1 MHHESHEKGKTM
13 AIPTPKT
20 TEKPTLTDLEEI
32 CGEDKEVYEAL
43 FETMYLDP
51 RKIRY
56 TIDEALERAKE
67 WERQKN
73 AHRARVFYDI
83 AGGLAIY
90 EGSAAKVK
98 QFFAK
103 SAKLNPDYPYPI
115 LNVTERA
122 VAKAKEFYEKHLKEE
137 HPAAS

>member
-1 MHHESHEKGKTM
+1 MSKASLEK
-13 AIPTPKT
+13 AP
-20 TEKPTLTDLEEI
+20 EKPTLTDLQEV
-32 CGEDKEVYEAL
+32 CGDDKQIYEAL

-56 TIDEALERAKE
+56 TIDQAVEMAKDF
-67 WERQKN
+67 ERQKN

-90 EGSAAKVK
+90 KGDVAQVRL
-98 QFFAK
+98 FFGK

-115 LNVTERA
+115 LNITERA
-122 VAKAKEFYEKHLKEE
+122 VAKAKEFYEKHLTEE
-137 HPAAS
+137 RPVTS

>member
-1 MHHESHEKGKTM
+1 MAKPVQKTQKTSEKLT
-13 AIPTPKT
+13 PT
-20 TEKPTLTDLEEI
+20 ELEEI
-32 CGEDKEVYEAL
+32 CGEDKEVYAAL

-51 RKIRY
+51 RKVRY
-56 TIDEALERAKE
+56 TIDQAVERAKE
-67 WERQKN
+67 FEKQKN

-90 EGSAAKVK
+90 EGNVNKVK
-98 QFFAK
+98 LFFGK

-115 LNVTERA
+115 LNVTDRA

-137 HPAAS
+137 HPATA

>member
-1 MHHESHEKGKTM
+1 MAKPVQKTQ
-13 AIPTPKT
+13 KT
-20 TEKPTLTDLEEI
+20 SEKPTLSDLEEI

-51 RKIRY
+51 RKVKY
-56 TIDEALERAKE
+56 TIDQAVEKAKE
-67 WERQKN
+67 FEKQKN
-73 AHRARVFYDI
+73 AHRARVLYDI

-90 EGSAAKVK
+90 EGNVTKVK
-98 QFFAK
+98 LFFGK

-137 HPAAS
+137 HPATS